1 MGRALGTRPRGTPVS
16 AGGTRKGSSSTAL
29 LFPGLAPA
37 KHGRVA
43 DFLDGYAP
51 ASAMVRQ
58 VDEVLGYSLLDR
70 YSTADVYDWE
80 VYQTAH
86 MVTCLAL
93 ADARMRAGD
102 GLDRT
107 LSEAPVV
114 CGQSFGGFAAAV
126 YSGACDLPDLIRALR
141 VSTEVESEYFA
152 EQEEALGCVFFTRM
166 GRDRRE
172 ALMKEVMASTGG
184 WLDLSVVQDR
194 QVVAV
199 SGTRTAVDELSQRL
213 REERAIVFY
222 VMNRAEHCSQM
233 APLVRRLRERVY
245 EGLALKDPRLPL
257 VADDGSAL
265 HTAEDV
271 REDLSAGWSRP
282 LIADQ
287 LYAKLLERGVR
298 RIITPASRGSFTD
311 FGSGR
316 FEIEVVLPNRMLQQ
330 LRQVAPGAEVRERET
345 ADA

>member
-172 ALMKEVMASTGG
+172 ALMQDVMASTGG

-199 SGTRTAVDELSQRL
+199 SGTRTAVDE
-213 REERAIVFY
+213 
-222 VMNRAEHCSQM
+222 
-233 APLVRRLRERVY
+233 LRERVY